1 MMPMTRRW
9 RSAVGG
15 GGGGGSDDGGGGEAA
30 DKSFLIGTLRKVVKY
45 TWNYIINNRCNLWWY
60 SKSDI
65 KGSQSLIGLLKCYLN
80 GMVF

>member
-45 TWNYIINNRCNLWWY
+45 TWNYIIN
-60 SKSDI
+60 I
-65 KGSQSLIGLLKCYLN
+65 
-80 GMVF
+80 